1 MTGGA
6 SVHPEAGMTDVAA
19 IGTLVHLVD
28 DNDGFRESTAWL
40 LQTAG
45 FEVREYPSGPEFLRL
60 VVDAPPAARAAA
72 LAECLVSD
80 IRMPQMSGLQLQSEL
95 RRRAKSIPLV
105 FVTAHGDVPL
115 AVEAMRN
122 GAAHF
127 LEKPFSDDALI
138 EAIRSA
144 LAQPVGT
151 AVSLAKLTPR
161 ERQVLDLVVASK
173 PNKII
178 ADILGISI
186 KTVELHRANMMGKLG
201 VRSVPDLMKVA
212 LGHG

>member
-1 MTGGA
+1 MTPSA
-6 SVHPEAGMTDVAA
+6 IAMQEAGMTDDAA
-19 IGTLVHLVD
+19 VQTCVHLVD
-28 DNDGFRESTAWL
+28 DNAGFRESTAWL

-45 FEVREYPSGPEFLRL
+45 FEVHDYPSATAFLEARET
-60 VVDAPPAARAAA
+60 AAPAAPT
-72 LAECLVSD
+72 ECLVSD
-80 IRMPQMSGLQLQSEL
+80 IRMPGMSGLQLQGEL
-95 RRRAKSIPLV
+95 KRRGKSLPLV

-138 EAIRSA
+138 EAIRTA
-144 LAQPVGT
+144 LAQPRGA
-151 AVSLAKLTPR
+151 AVAIAKLSPR
-161 ERQVLDLVVASK
+161 ERQVLELVVASK

-186 KTVELHRANMMGKLG
+186 KTVELHRANMMSKLG

>member
-1 MTGGA
+1 MQ
-6 SVHPEAGMTDVAA
+6 EARVY
-19 IGTLVHLVD
+19 LVD
-28 DNDGFRESTAWL
+28 DNDGFRDSTAWL

-45 FEVREYPSGPEFLRL
+45 FEALAYASGAEFI
-60 VVDAPPAARAAA
+60 AAYTAERHGEA
-72 LAECLVSD
+72 AECLISD
-80 IRMPQMSGLQLQSEL
+80 IRMPQMSGLQLQDEL
-95 RRRAKSIPLV
+95 QRRGCAVPLV

-115 AVEAMRN
+115 AVEAMRK
-122 GAAHF
+122 GASNF

-138 EAIRSA
+138 DAIRTAIASA
-144 LAQPVGT
+144 RNGAGAGAQGERLGLL
-151 AVSLAKLTPR
+151 SPR

-186 KTVELHRANMMGKLG
+186 KTVELHRSNMMNKLG
-201 VRSVPDLMKVA
+201 VRSLPELMKVA

>member
-1 MTGGA
+1 M
-6 SVHPEAGMTDVAA
+6 PEARVY
-19 IGTLVHLVD
+19 LVD
-28 DNDGFRESTAWL
+28 DNDGFRDSTAWL

-45 FEVREYPSGPEFLRL
+45 FETLAYASGPEFI
-60 VVDAPPAARAAA
+60 AAYTGERHGEA
-72 LAECLVSD
+72 AECLISD
-80 IRMPQMSGLQLQSEL
+80 IRMPQMSGLQLQDELL
-95 RRRAKSIPLV
+95 RRGCALPLV

-115 AVEAMRN
+115 AVEAMRK
-122 GAAHF
+122 GASNF

-138 EAIRSA
+138 EAIRTAIASA
-144 LAQPVGT
+144 RGGAGAGAQGRLALL
-151 AVSLAKLTPR
+151 SPR

-186 KTVELHRANMMGKLG
+186 KTVELHRSNMMNKLG
-201 VRSVPDLMKVA
+201 VRSLPELMKVA